1 VDVLVLALLTGFAF
15 GFVASMPIA
24 GPISFLVLARGLHG
38 RYRSGLL
45 IALGAALPEG
55 VYAFLAFWGMSTV
68 MALHP
73 LVSAGTAVAGALILV
88 LLGIHLVRLA
98 NSSLL
103 DENGEDSGHKRSF
116 LLGFTVTALN
126 PTLLATWPAAVAALH
141 STGLVQVSRPNALP
155 YALGISAGI
164 VCWFAML
171 LALLRRHQTLFG
183 TGRLTRIVHALG
195 LLIIGVGLWMAV
207 AAGRQL
213 LSRL

>member
-1 VDVLVLALLTGFAF
+1 VRIHFLALLTGFAF

-55 VYAFLAFWGMSTV
+55 VYAFLAFWGMSAV
-68 MALHP
+68 LSIHP
-73 LVSAGTAVAGALILV
+73 TLSAVTSAAGAVILV
-88 LLGIHLVRLA
+88 ALGVHLVRLREPPPG
-98 NSSLL
+98 
-103 DENGEDSGHKRSF
+103 ENGDDESGQKRSF

-141 STGLVQVSRPNALP
+141 SAGIVPVSGSNALP
-155 YALGISAGI
+155 YAVGISGGI
-164 VCWFAML
+164 VAWFAML
-171 LALLRRHQTLFG
+171 LHLLRRHQRLFRAA
-183 TGRLTRIVHALG
+183 RLQRIVHVLG

-207 AAGRQL
+207 RAVSQFVAR
-213 LSRL
+213 